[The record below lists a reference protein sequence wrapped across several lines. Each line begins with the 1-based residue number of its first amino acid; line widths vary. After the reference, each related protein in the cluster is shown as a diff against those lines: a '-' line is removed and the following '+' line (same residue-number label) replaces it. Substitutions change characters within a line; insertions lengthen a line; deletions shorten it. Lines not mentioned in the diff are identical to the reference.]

1 MLQLIGRKTCKNT
14 RKAERFL
21 KERKIEFQYID
32 PDNKEL
38 SAGELKSIFNA
49 IDPEFLI
56 DRNSKEFDKRGFKY
70 MDFDI
75 ADELAREQKLFVT
88 PILRE
93 GGRSVSGYDELLY
106 KKFLEKK

>member
-1 MLQLIGRKTCKNT
+1 MLQLIGRKACKNT

-21 KERKIEFQYID
+21 KERRIEFRYID
-32 PDNKEL
+32 LDKKEL
-38 SAGELKSIFNA
+38 SSGELKSVFNA

-56 DRNSKEFDKRGFKY
+56 DRNSKEFEKRGFKY
-70 MDFDI
+70 MDFNI
-75 ADELAREQKLFVT
+75 ADELAQDQKLFVT

-93 GGRSVSGYDELLY
+93 GGRVSGYDELLY